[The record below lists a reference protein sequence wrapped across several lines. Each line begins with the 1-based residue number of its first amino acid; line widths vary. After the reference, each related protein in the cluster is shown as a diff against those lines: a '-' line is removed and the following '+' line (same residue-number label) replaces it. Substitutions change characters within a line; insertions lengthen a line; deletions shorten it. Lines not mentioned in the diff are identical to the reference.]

1 MGNRDGGLHDAT
13 TSGEGPLTKHVPSF
27 VCENQ
32 KRCAQPTCAPP
43 PVPIIDSP
51 LSRQKRLWQ
60 QTNMPCIR
68 PVSFARCMSSLICI
82 SLTVLQDKL
91 IIASPVLRDKK
102 K

>member
-1 MGNRDGGLHDAT
+1 MGNRDEGLHDAT

-51 LSRQKRLWQ
+51 LPAETFVA
-60 QTNMPCIR
+60 TNQHAVHSVC
-68 PVSFARCMSSLICI
+68 FFC
-82 SLTVLQDKL
+82 TV
-91 IIASPVLRDKK
+91 
-102 K
+102 